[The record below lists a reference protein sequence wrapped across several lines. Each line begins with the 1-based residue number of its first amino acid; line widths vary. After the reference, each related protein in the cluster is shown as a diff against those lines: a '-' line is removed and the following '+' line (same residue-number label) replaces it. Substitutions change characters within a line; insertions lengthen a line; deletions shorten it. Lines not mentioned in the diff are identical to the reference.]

1 LSTTTAGRLV
11 ALTIAVLAILPMPA
25 LAQAWTESFEQG
37 AGSAAPY
44 HKEPPNSRLEV
55 IAGDAAEGRSFLRAT
70 VPDGKRL
77 AGCSVTATGLPGGRL
92 ATVTA
97 QVRGSG
103 ELWLCLNSRNG
114 WLYSPDTVRLSDRW
128 QTVSLPKALML
139 ADTSLGIFFIS
150 REGQQGAVFE
160 IDDIQLALGEPLE
173 TADVSVEP
181 LRLEAEQFVA
191 SADYLQADADAAG
204 GGIARHGQYLRL
216 TQLPT
221 PRTSR
226 PLAVYLRVRTEDTA
240 EQWRLCTLQ
249 GGHTQVVVQA
259 EPAETGKWH
268 WLKLPAA
275 HAAELGDS
283 FTLDCRRDKGAP
295 GQSSIDSL
303 VLATAGD
310 LTPEQLDAAP
320 PWIAGRPLTTVIT
333 CTQAPAIDGSGD
345 DPCWQG
351 AIVCTGFMGVG
362 STNPVE
368 AATET
373 RFCADDENLYV
384 LFACEEPVLSVAG
397 QRRHEFRATATEH
410 DAEVSRDDS
419 CVLILTPQG
428 GDEAFDFFVNALGTV
443 EDARCQSP
451 DLWEKRDKSWDSGAR
466 AAGRIEDGRWSC
478 ELAIPLAAVGGAPRE
493 GQMWEAVVG
502 RIAKARNETGAWN
515 LCNKGFH
522 DPAQMGLL
530 CFGPSPMGG
539 KVTAPDALQPGAN
552 ALSAELVAPGGPGAV
567 YLTAGLG
574 DGKVATRT
582 YGYHAV
588 SGPAPQAALEFTAPE
603 SDALQ
608 LFWGLLDAG
617 TLRPLYLSPVV
628 PRAVRSTFAE
638 MTITC
643 GGPYELLVN
652 ELVASRGQGA
662 EAVAIKVPLVKG
674 SNVFALKLDE
684 GSASVDLR
692 VPGLD
697 GGPVKWRLAPADTPD
712 ATKMSLDD
720 GQWPLAPEADGVVG
734 EAGRAV
740 VLRHTVLWAKT
751 RAWPTP
757 DPALYIAR
765 ESNQHLNFIAD
776 GLPGRKLEHFT
787 IYLAVPP
794 QLTILG
800 STGYYPHLDYQPLY
814 ECTQLGE
821 REIDGQAMHVA
832 RIVASKP
839 IVAGRH
845 YIMHVVNALVRL
857 QDGAE
862 IAGDETKLLY
872 WTEANEGTIVEP
884 RQEVPVRI
892 LPALRGMQPKTLV
905 WQLWGGWLSS
915 MADEAMRRA
924 TLETAQAAGINDI
937 VAGDRWTSDAAGQYG
952 MQHTMGMNFQTWS
965 LNMKPYLEQHPED
978 RLIDRTGK
986 PDDALVCAS
995 RLLDDAWG
1003 AAVEPVLEEKL
1014 RAVAPDVADYDYEYP
1029 PFSGPHSCYCERCL
1043 EQFRA
1048 AAGLAADVTL
1058 TPESIEADYGEQWV
1072 DFMARRTAQIL
1083 LQLKASIHRLA
1094 PGTQFSVYSGYHS
1107 NENPRQ
1113 YGINWQYIGD
1123 LQACDRAGC
1132 GYGRPTEDIV
1142 ATIAALQGIP
1152 AIFGALLQPYDTTL
1166 TTPQIPV
1173 LKARILRRCLDA
1185 TGGVLLYDRLPM
1197 DGRTWLAIAETS
1209 RLVATYEDLFLTGQR
1224 RAVEGRDAGSVQVLT
1239 DGTRSLVCVMN
1250 HQSKPAEFALRL
1262 PAELGGGEEFY
1273 SGETVT
1279 AGQEVSG
1286 ELEPGEAVVYVL
1298 GR

>member
-1 LSTTTAGRLV
+1 MSITTAGRLAPLSI
-11 ALTIAVLAILPMPA
+11 ALLALCAAPTF
-25 LAQAWTESFEQG
+25 AQAWTESFEQG
-37 AGSAAPY
+37 SGSAAPY
-44 HKEPPNSRLEV
+44 HKEAPNSRLEV
-55 IAGDAAEGRSFLRAT
+55 IAGDAAGGQSFLRAT

-114 WLYSPDTVRLSDRW
+114 WLYSPDTVKLSARW
-128 QTVSLPKALML
+128 QTVNLQKALMV
-139 ADTSLGIFFIS
+139 ADRSLGIYFIS

-160 IDDIQLALGEPLE
+160 IDDIQLALSEPLE
-173 TADVSVEP
+173 TADVAVAP
-181 LRLEAEQFVA
+181 LRLDAEGFVG
-191 SADYLQADADAAG
+191 SADYLQAEAEATG
-204 GGIARHGQYLRL
+204 GKVARHAQYLRL
-216 TQLPT
+216 SGLPV

-226 PLAVYLRVRTEDTA
+226 PLTVYLRIRTEDSA

-249 GGHTQVVVQA
+249 GGHTQVVGQA
-259 EPAETGKWH
+259 APAETGKWH
-268 WLKLPAA
+268 WLKLPAV
-275 HAAELGDS
+275 HAPELGDS
-283 FTLDCRRDKGAP
+283 FTLDCRREKGAP

-303 VLATAGD
+303 VLSTADD
-310 LTPEQLDAAP
+310 LRPEQLDAAP
-320 PWIAGRPLTTVIT
+320 PWIAGRPLATVVA
-333 CTQAPAIDGSGD
+333 CTQTPAIDGSGD
-345 DPCWQG
+345 DLCWQS
-351 AIVCTGFMGVG
+351 ALACTGFMGVG

-373 RFCADDENLYV
+373 RFCVDEENLYV

-419 CVLILTPQG
+419 CVLILAPQG
-428 GDEAFDFFVNALGTV
+428 GTEVFDFFVNALGTV

-466 AAGRIEDGRWSC
+466 AAGRIEDGRWFC
-478 ELAIPLAAVGGAPRE
+478 ELAIPLTALGGAPRE

-530 CFGPSPMGG
+530 RFGPSPVGG

-552 ALSAELVAPGGPGAV
+552 AVSARLAAPGGPGAV
-567 YLTAGLG
+567 YLTAALG
-574 DGKVATRT
+574 DGTLATRT
-582 YGYHAV
+582 YAYHAV
-588 SGPAPQAALEFTAPE
+588 SGPAFEAALDFTAPE

-608 LFWGLLDAG
+608 LSWGLLDAG
-617 TLRPLYLSPVV
+617 TLRPLYLSPIV

-652 ELVASRGQGA
+652 ELVLSRGPSA
-662 EAVAIKVPLVKG
+662 AAVAVKVPLVKG
-674 SNVFALKLDE
+674 ANVFALKLDE

-692 VPGLD
+692 VPGLED
-697 GGPVKWRLAPADTPD
+697 GSVKWRMAPADTPD
-712 ATKMSLDD
+712 AAKVGLDD
-720 GQWPLAPEADGVVG
+720 GAWALAPEADGVVG

-765 ESNQHLNFIAD
+765 NSNQHINFIAD

-800 STGYYPHLDYQPLY
+800 CTGYYPHLDYQPLY

-821 REIDGQAMHVA
+821 REIDGQTVHVA
-832 RIVASKP
+832 KIVASKP

-862 IAGDETKLLY
+862 MPGDETKLLY

-884 RQEVPVRI
+884 RQEIPVRI
-892 LPALRGMQPKTLV
+892 LPALRGLQSKKLV

-915 MADEAMRRA
+915 MADEEMRRA

-965 LNMKPYLEQHPED
+965 LNMKPYLEQHPDD
-978 RLIDRTGK
+978 RLIDRAGK
-986 PDDALVCAS
+986 PDDTLVCTS
-995 RLLDDAWG
+995 RLLGDAWA

-1029 PFSGPHSCYCERCL
+1029 PFTGPHSCYCERCL

-1048 AAGLAADVTL
+1048 AAGIAADVTL
-1058 TPESIEADYGEQWV
+1058 TPESIDTDHGEQWV
-1072 DFMARRTAQIL
+1072 EFMARRTAQIL
-1083 LQLKASIHRLA
+1083 RQFKDSIHRIA
-1094 PGTQFSVYSGYHS
+1094 PGTEFSVYSGYQS
-1107 NENPRQ
+1107 KENPRQ

-1152 AIFGALLQPYDTTL
+1152 AIFGALLQPYDTAL
-1166 TTPQIPV
+1166 ITPQIPI

-1209 RLVATYEDLFLTGQR
+1209 RLVATYEALFLTGER
-1224 RAVEGRDAGSVQVLT
+1224 RAIEGRDPASVQVLT
-1239 DGTRSLVCVMN
+1239 DGTTSLVCVMN
-1250 HQSKPAEFALRL
+1250 HQSKPAGFAMSL
-1262 PAELGGGEEFY
+1262 PAELGEGAEFY
-1273 SGETVT
+1273 SGEEVT
-1279 AGQEVSG
+1279 AGQDIRG

>member
-1 LSTTTAGRLV
+1 MSITTAGRLAPLSI
-11 ALTIAVLAILPMPA
+11 ALLALCAAPTF
-25 LAQAWTESFEQG
+25 AQAWTESFEQG
-37 AGSAAPY
+37 SGSAAPY
-44 HKEPPNSRLEV
+44 HKEAPNSRLEV
-55 IAGDAAEGRSFLRAT
+55 IAGDAAGGQSFLRAT

-114 WLYSPDTVRLSDRW
+114 WLYSPDTVKLSARW
-128 QTVSLPKALML
+128 QTVNLQKALMV
-139 ADTSLGIFFIS
+139 ADRSLGIYFIS

-160 IDDIQLALGEPLE
+160 IDDIQLALSEPLE
-173 TADVSVEP
+173 TADVAVAP
-181 LRLEAEQFVA
+181 LRLDAEGFVG
-191 SADYLQADADAAG
+191 SADYLQAEAEATG
-204 GGIARHGQYLRL
+204 GKVARHAQYLRL
-216 TQLPT
+216 SGLPV

-226 PLAVYLRVRTEDTA
+226 PLTVYLRIRTEDSA

-249 GGHTQVVVQA
+249 GGHTQVVGQA
-259 EPAETGKWH
+259 APAETGKWH
-268 WLKLPAA
+268 WLKLPAV
-275 HAAELGDS
+275 HAPELGDS
-283 FTLDCRRDKGAP
+283 FTLDCRREKGAP

-303 VLATAGD
+303 VLSTADD

-320 PWIAGRPLTTVIT
+320 PWIAGRPLTTVVA
-333 CTQAPAIDGSGD
+333 CTQTPAIDGSGD
-345 DPCWQG
+345 DLCWQS
-351 AIVCTGFMGVG
+351 ALACTGFMGVG

-373 RFCADDENLYV
+373 RFCVDEENLYV

-419 CVLILTPQG
+419 CVLILAPQG
-428 GDEAFDFFVNALGTV
+428 GTEVFDFFVNALGTV

-466 AAGRIEDGRWSC
+466 AAGRIEDGRWFC
-478 ELAIPLAAVGGAPRE
+478 ELAIPLTALGGASRE

-530 CFGPSPMGG
+530 RFGPSPVGG

-552 ALSAELVAPGGPGAV
+552 AVSARLAAPGGPGAV
-567 YLTAGLG
+567 YLTAALG
-574 DGKVATRT
+574 DGTLATRT
-582 YGYHAV
+582 YAYHAV
-588 SGPAPQAALEFTAPE
+588 SGPAFEAALDFTAPE

-608 LFWGLLDAG
+608 LSWGLLDAG
-617 TLRPLYLSPVV
+617 TLRPLYLSPIV

-652 ELVASRGQGA
+652 ELVLGRGQSA
-662 EAVAIKVPLVKG
+662 AAVAVKVPLVKG
-674 SNVFALKLDE
+674 ANVFALKLDE

-692 VPGLD
+692 VPGLED
-697 GGPVKWRLAPADTPD
+697 GSVKWRMAPADTPD
-712 ATKMSLDD
+712 AAKVGLDD
-720 GQWPLAPEADGVVG
+720 GAWALAPEADGVVG

-765 ESNQHLNFIAD
+765 NSNQHINFIAD

-800 STGYYPHLDYQPLY
+800 CTGYYPHLDYQPLY

-821 REIDGQAMHVA
+821 REIDGQTVHVA
-832 RIVASKP
+832 KIVASKP

-862 IAGDETKLLY
+862 MPGDETKLLY

-884 RQEVPVRI
+884 RQEIPVRI
-892 LPALRGMQPKTLV
+892 LPALRGVQSKKLV

-915 MADEAMRRA
+915 MADEEMRRA
-924 TLETAQAAGINDI
+924 TLETTQAAGINDI

-965 LNMKPYLEQHPED
+965 LNMKPYLEQHPDD
-978 RLIDRTGK
+978 RLIDRAGK
-986 PDDALVCAS
+986 PDDSLRKS
-995 RLLDDAWG
+995 RLK
-1003 AAVEPVLEEKL
+1003 PVAG
-1014 RAVAPDVADYDYEYP
+1014 RALPNASP
-1029 PFSGPHSCYCERCL
+1029 
-1043 EQFRA
+1043 
-1048 AAGLAADVTL
+1048 
-1058 TPESIEADYGEQWV
+1058 TPS
-1072 DFMARRTAQIL
+1072 
-1083 LQLKASIHRLA
+1083 
-1094 PGTQFSVYSGYHS
+1094 
-1107 NENPRQ
+1107 
-1113 YGINWQYIGD
+1113 
-1123 LQACDRAGC
+1123 
-1132 GYGRPTEDIV
+1132 
-1142 ATIAALQGIP
+1142 
-1152 AIFGALLQPYDTTL
+1152 
-1166 TTPQIPV
+1166 
-1173 LKARILRRCLDA
+1173 
-1185 TGGVLLYDRLPM
+1185 
-1197 DGRTWLAIAETS
+1197 
-1209 RLVATYEDLFLTGQR
+1209 
-1224 RAVEGRDAGSVQVLT
+1224 
-1239 DGTRSLVCVMN
+1239 
-1250 HQSKPAEFALRL
+1250 
-1262 PAELGGGEEFY
+1262 
-1273 SGETVT
+1273 
-1279 AGQEVSG
+1279 
-1286 ELEPGEAVVYVL
+1286 
-1298 GR
+1298 